1 MYDQRSVAPV
11 SWVRHAP
18 WTKWLT
24 RVLRTRQPAVL
35 LIALPRS
42 GSSWAGEALGCATD
56 ALYLREPVTQSDGLF
71 RRLGTI
77 FPIDRPEVA
86 APYEQSAR
94 KAFAGWPDFDPSIVR
109 FPDQWALARRPSQRV
124 VIKEVNPLACGW
136 HIEHYAPRVVLLVR
150 HPAAVALS
158 WQRKGWLAA
167 NAESWAANGEA
178 QGRALRSA
186 LNALTQYEA
195 QRVVAYEDLCAHP
208 ISSFKTLY
216 RFAGLTWDAR
226 AEQFI
231 TERTHMTDA
240 GNTWDTSRN
249 SQEMIQAWRRHTVPS
264 HVRALHEAFGAFG
277 LPWYRDHRNWLCDSD
292 AERLIDTRRPA

>member
-1 MYDQRSVAPV
+1 
-11 SWVRHAP
+11 
-18 WTKWLT
+18 
-24 RVLRTRQPAVL
+24 VL
-35 LIALPRS
+35 LISLPRS
-42 GSSWAGEALGCATD
+42 GSSWAGDALGCATD

-71 RRLGTI
+71 QRLGTI
-77 FPIDRPEVA
+77 FSIDQPDLDAR
-86 APYEQSAR
+86 YERSAR
-94 KAFAGWPDFDPSIVR
+94 EAFAGWPDFDPCIVR
-109 FPDQWALARRPSQRV
+109 FPGQWRLARRPSQRV

-208 ISSFKTLY
+208 ISSFKALY
-216 RFAGLTWDAR
+216 RFAGLTWEAR

-231 TERTHMTDA
+231 AERTRMTDA

-249 SQEMIQAWRRHTVPS
+249 SQEMIQAWRRQAVPA
-264 HVRALHEAFGAFG
+264 HVDALHKTFSAFG
-277 LPWYRDHRNWLCDSD
+277 LPWYRDDRNWLCDAD